1 MLQLIVQKIPEI
13 YEAAVKEKPKND
25 ELLSHLFMS
34 YVRTEDYKKQQ
45 QTALKLYKAVPS
57 NPYFSWAVMSI
68 VMQVLYVCL
77 FVCVCVCVYLYI
89 CVYLYV
95 CVFVRVCVCVRVF
108 VCTCLTWDQRTFS
121 SKSANVLVF
130 TICKDSTF
138 EQKISSHTIVAC
150 EVLILQVI

>member
-1 MLQLIVQKIPEI
+1 MQKLIVQKIPEI

-77 FVCVCVCVYLYI
+77 FVCVCVCV
-89 CVYLYV
+89 CVCMCVCVCV
-95 CVFVRVCVCVRVF
+95 CVFVCVCVCVCVF
-108 VCTCLTWDQRTFS
+108 NVDIFQANQPMPLCLLYARTVHLS
-121 SKSANVLVF
+121 
-130 TICKDSTF
+130 
-138 EQKISSHTIVAC
+138 
-150 EVLILQVI
+150 